1 MSPSPAQCEQPHMS
15 GGGISRKISDR
26 FPADLP
32 RVDMENDLQ
41 DWGSA
46 LGGSARHRIHP
57 RSRGENCLAG
67 DPYDL
72 ARDPSLLTQGKHIMR
87 RGGPTCPG
95 ITPRWAGCHPHAC
108 RITIPRR
115 THPRSRREY
124 PSTTVI
130 AFESRGS
137 SLLTRGT
144 PGPREK
150 QSQRERIIPAYAGNT
165 PSDLCKHH
173 TAQADYGSAVERL
186 PLSYSFY
193 RTPTTKE
200 AQLESLVRHR
210 YERPQAHQ
218 TLNQ

>member
-1 MSPSPAQCEQPHMS
+1 M
-15 GGGISRKISDR
+15 G
-26 FPADLP
+26 
-32 RVDMENDLQ
+32 NDLLN
-41 DWGSA
+41 WGFCMA
-46 LGGSARHRIHP
+46 QGTHP
-57 RSRGENCLAG
+57 RSRGENETCAPERCP
-67 DPYDL
+67 PYGSS
-72 ARDPSLLTQGKHIMR
+72 PLTRGKHIMR
-87 RGGPTCPG
+87 RGWPTCPG

-108 RITIPRR
+108 RAAIPRR
-115 THPRSRREY
+115 THPCSRREY
-124 PSTTVI
+124 PSATVI

-144 PGPREK
+144 PGPREE

-218 TLNQ
+218 TSNQ

>member
-1 MSPSPAQCEQPHMS
+1 MSPTPAQCGQPHVS

-32 RVDMENDLQ
+32 RVGMENNLP

-46 LGGSARHRIHP
+46 LGGSARHRVHP

-72 ARDPSLLTQGKHIMR
+72 ARDPSLLT
-87 RGGPTCPG
+87 
-95 ITPRWAGCHPHAC
+95 
-108 RITIPRR
+108 
-115 THPRSRREY
+115 
-124 PSTTVI
+124 
-130 AFESRGS
+130 
-137 SLLTRGT
+137 RGT
-144 PGPREK
+144 PGPREE

-165 PSDLCKHH
+165 PPDLCKHH
-173 TAQADYGSAVERL
+173 TVQADYGSTVERL

-218 TLNQ
+218 TFNQ